1 MFWASV
7 CDKLD
12 LPSGPGQEDWMTV
25 TFKLQLADGTPGT
38 SPATAP
44 RSKRLERRQHVG
56 RAVFVTARWPGRS
69 RIIAVWLRPG
79 IASALLSAPRV
90 VR

>member
-1 MFWASV
+1 MFWGELGV
-7 CDKLD
+7 DRLD
-12 LPSGPGQEDWMTV
+12 LPSGPGQEDWMTH

-56 RAVFVTARWPGRS
+56 RAVFVTADGR
-69 RIIAVWLRPG
+69 AAAG
-79 IASALLSAPRV
+79 
-90 VR
+90 